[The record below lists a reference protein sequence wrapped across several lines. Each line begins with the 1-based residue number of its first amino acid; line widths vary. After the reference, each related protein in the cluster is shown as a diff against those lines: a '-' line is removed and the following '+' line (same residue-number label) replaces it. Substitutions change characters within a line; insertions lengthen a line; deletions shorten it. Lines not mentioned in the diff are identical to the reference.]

1 MRPRALIALV
11 LASTPGCLI
20 ASSSTDKHGGYSGC
34 PKDRP
39 FEPGETLDGVDP
51 EQALAPYFG
60 TWRGPLTWLAGGS
73 TELTLTLAQDPEQ
86 PLELSQCAT
95 GVHTDALVSLTT
107 EDGTLNDRLSASVWV
122 EPSVPATLPE
132 YSYSEQYS
140 VSPKARLL
148 SEWQGTLA
156 GKIPWLDRYEPS
168 SVQVQLDLGARR
180 LKLTSAALVFS
191 GAPPGASSPDRIEFG
206 AWSPR

>member
-1 MRPRALIALV
+1 VRLGALIAL
-11 LASTPGCLI
+11 LI
-20 ASSSTDKHGGYSGC
+20 AATPACVITSSTNEHGGSGC

-39 FEPGETLDGVDP
+39 FEPGETVDGVAP

-60 TWRGPLTWLAGGS
+60 TWQGPLTWLAGGS

-95 GVHTDALVSLTT
+95 GVHTDAIVSLTT

-122 EPSVPATLPE
+122 EPSVPATLPD

-140 VSPKARLL
+140 VSPKSRPL
-148 SEWQGTLA
+148 SEWQGTLSD
-156 GKIPWLDRYEPS
+156 KIPWLDRYEPS
-168 SVQVQLDLGARR
+168 SVQVQLELGARR
-180 LKLTSAALVFS
+180 LKLASAALVFS
-191 GAPPGASSPDRIEFG
+191 GAPLGASSPDRIEFG
-206 AWSPR
+206 TWSPQ